1 MKQFQILIEKVID
14 SIANTLA
21 YLLALM
27 IILVFITVF
36 ARYMLNVSYVALQEL
51 IMYFHAILFMF
62 GVSYALKEK
71 SHVKIDI
78 IYNSLNKKYQ
88 YYISMLGTI
97 IFIIPTSIFI
107 TYSSMD
113 MVIQSWLLLE
123 GSSEAGGLDLIFI
136 LKSVIPITGFLIFIQ
151 ALSDIIKYMDRYKI

>member
-21 YLLALM
+21 YLLTLM

-36 ARYMLNVSYVALQEL
+36 TRYMLNVSYVALQEL

-88 YYISMLGTI
+88 YYISLLGTI

>member
-14 SIANTLA
+14 GIANTLA

-88 YYISMLGTI
+88 YYISLLGTI

>member
-14 SIANTLA
+14 GIANTLA

-36 ARYMLNVSYVALQEL
+36 TRYMLNVSYVALQEL

>member
-14 SIANTLA
+14 SITNTLA
-21 YLLALM
+21 YLLVLM

-36 ARYMLNVSYVALQEL
+36 TRYILNISYVALQEL
-51 IMYFHAILFMF
+51 IMYFHAIIFMF

-97 IFIIPTSIFI
+97 IFIIPTSLFI
-107 TYSSMD
+107 TYSSMN
-113 MVIQSWLLLE
+113 MVLQSWSLLE

>member
-1 MKQFQILIEKVID
+1 
-14 SIANTLA
+14 
-21 YLLALM
+21 
-27 IILVFITVF
+27 
-36 ARYMLNVSYVALQEL
+36 
-51 IMYFHAILFMF
+51 
-62 GVSYALKEK
+62 
-71 SHVKIDI
+71 
-78 IYNSLNKKYQ
+78 
-88 YYISMLGTI
+88 MLGTI

-136 LKSVIPITGFLIFIQ
+136 LKSVIHITGFLIFIQ

>member
-36 ARYMLNVSYVALQEL
+36 TRYILNVSYVALQEL

-78 IYNSLNKKYQ
+78 IYNSLNKKNQ
-88 YYISMLGTI
+88 YFISMLGTI

>member
-27 IILVFITVF
+27 IILVFSTVF
-36 ARYMLNVSYVALQEL
+36 IRYMLNVSYVALQEL

>member
-14 SIANTLA
+14 GIANTLA

-36 ARYMLNVSYVALQEL
+36 ARYMLNVGYVALQEL

-88 YYISMLGTI
+88 HYISMLGTI

>member
-36 ARYMLNVSYVALQEL
+36 TRYMLNVSYVALQEL

-88 YYISMLGTI
+88 YYISLLGTI

-136 LKSVIPITGFLIFIQ
+136 LKSVIPITGFLIFLQ
-151 ALSDIIKYMDRYKI
+151 AISDIIKYMDRHKT